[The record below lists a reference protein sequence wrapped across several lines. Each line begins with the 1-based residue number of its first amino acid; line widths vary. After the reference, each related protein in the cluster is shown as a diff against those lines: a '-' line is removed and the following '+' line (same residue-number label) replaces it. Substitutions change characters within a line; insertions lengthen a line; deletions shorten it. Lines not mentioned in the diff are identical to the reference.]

1 MQMTTAR
8 YLAIFSACGVAK
20 LTAPLQASDKDQ
32 YHLFNPTPRELMRE
46 LSTDRPDTT
55 ESPHTVD
62 AGHVQIEVSFLE
74 YTRDRDEDAFDVMP
88 TNLKIGLTN
97 YADLQ
102 LVLQPYLND
111 EDDGDRIDGFGDTQL
126 RLKVNLWGNDS
137 GATALAL
144 MPFVQFPTA
153 DDDLGASKVEGG
165 LIIPFGIE
173 LPADFSLTLMA
184 EFDCVRNAADD
195 GYRLDFVHTAALGR
209 EISGPLGGFV
219 EYIGVQPFDPDDAED
234 DYEAS
239 IAAGLTFGL
248 TNDIQWDCAVEFG
261 LTDAAADFNVRT
273 GISMRF

>member
-1 MQMTTAR
+1 MTITRNTALLLGAIC
-8 YLAIFSACGVAK
+8 LANPQAV
-20 LTAPLQASDKDQ
+20 LASDKSQ
-32 YHLFNPTPRELMRE
+32 FHLFNPTPRELMRE

-62 AGHVQIEVSFLE
+62 AGHVQIELSFLE
-74 YTRDRDEDAFDVMP
+74 YTRDRDEDAFDVIP

-97 YADLQ
+97 FADLQ

-111 EDDGDRIDGFGDTQL
+111 EDDGDRVDGFGDTQL
-126 RLKVNLWGNDS
+126 RLKANLWGNDG

-153 DDDLGASKVEGG
+153 DDKLGASKVEGG

-173 LPADFSLTLMA
+173 LPAKFSLTLMA

-195 GYRLDFVHTAALGR
+195 GYRLDLVHTAALGR

-219 EYIGVQPFDPDDAED
+219 EYIGVQPFDPDDAENG
-234 DYEAS
+234 YEAS
-239 IAAGLTFGL
+239 IAAGLTLGV
-248 TNDIQWDCAVEFG
+248 TDDIQWDCAVAFG

-273 GISMRF
+273 GISLRF